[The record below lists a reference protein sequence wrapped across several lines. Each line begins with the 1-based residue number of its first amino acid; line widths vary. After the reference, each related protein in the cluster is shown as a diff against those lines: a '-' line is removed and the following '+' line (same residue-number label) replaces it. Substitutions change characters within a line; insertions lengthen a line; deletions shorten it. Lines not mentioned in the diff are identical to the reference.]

1 MWHSASDRPRSAPR
15 FVVVANPGGRRA
27 ELFAAA
33 VTAAGLPAPRVVG
46 WADLLAGRANLSAVV
61 RAGDAVRLESPGR
74 DFEVERAILALGAD
88 CDDEEDPDQRRYERL
103 DPTAVAALAFDKG
116 RILAPR
122 QWFLGFRA
130 LLGRV
135 AAQLVLAP
143 PHQLLNG
150 TADVAAMFDKRAC
163 HARLS
168 AAGVPVPPAL
178 PGQDKASPGPP
189 LCGFDDLVAR
199 LRDAGWRRVF
209 VKPAHGSSGSGVVAY
224 QVAPAGGHQAVT
236 TVEMVRAAGELRLYN
251 SRRLRT
257 YRDGRQVKDLFDALA
272 RHRPHVEQ
280 WVPKAG
286 IDGRTFDLRVVV
298 TGGRAGH
305 AVVRLSRSPITNLH
319 LLNDRADPA
328 AVRRRTGEPAWAAA
342 TAACERAMA
351 CFPDSLHGG
360 VDLAI
365 TADFRHHAVLEVNAF
380 GDLLPGVLH
389 DGHDT
394 YAAQV
399 AAVVGAG
406 ARAAIGGSAAE
417 VHA

>member
-1 MWHSASDRPRSAPR
+1 MWQSASDNPR
-15 FVVVANPGGRRA
+15 FVVVANPGSRRT

-33 VTAAGLPAPRVVG
+33 VAAAGLPPPRVVA
-46 WADLLAGRANLSAVV
+46 WADLLAGRADLATKV
-61 RAGDAVRLESPGR
+61 RAGDVVRLESPGK

-88 CDDEEDPDQRRYERL
+88 CRDEEDPGGSRYDRL
-103 DPTAVAALAFDKG
+103 SAPAVVALAFDRG

-130 LLGRV
+130 ALVR
-135 AAQLVLAP
+135 AAGQLRSAP

-150 TADVAAMFDKRAC
+150 PPDVSIMFDKRAC

-178 PGQDKASPGPP
+178 RPVG
-189 LCGFDDLVAR
+189 GFDELLAR
-199 LRDAGWRRVF
+199 MRDVGWRRVF
-209 VKPAHGSSGSGVVAY
+209 VKPAHGSSGSGVVAF
-224 QVAPAGGHQAVT
+224 QASIGGGHQAVT
-236 TVEMVRAAGELRLYN
+236 TVELVQAGGELRLYN
-251 SRRLRT
+251 SRRLQT
-257 YRDGRQVKDLFDALA
+257 YRDARDVSALVDALA
-272 RHRPHVEQ
+272 RHRLHVEQ

-298 TGGRAGH
+298 TAGRAGH
-305 AVVRLSRSPITNLH
+305 AVARLSRSPITNLH
-319 LLNDRADPA
+319 LLNDRADPGI
-328 AVRRRTGEPAWAAA
+328 VRRRTGEPAWSAAMA
-342 TAACERAMA
+342 SCERAAA

-365 TADFRHHAVLEVNAF
+365 TADFRRHAVLEVNAF

-389 DGHDT
+389 EGRDT

-399 AAVVGAG
+399 AAVVGTTKEA
-406 ARAAIGGSAAE
+406 
-417 VHA
+417 HA